1 MEVEGL
7 GKRLSEIAGVEIIN
21 VYDGGKYGYLGDSE
35 MLFDKTTGNI
45 ISILVS
51 GDKGSFFSFGNN
63 EKKDIKWVDKM
74 KLCEKTLIFD
84 SKM

>member
-1 MEVEGL
+1 M

-21 VYDGGKYGYLGDSE
+21 VFDGGKYGYLGDSE
-35 MLFDKTTGNI
+35 MLFDKGTGCI

-51 GDKGSFFSFGNN
+51 GDRGSFFSFGNTD
-63 EKKDIKWVDKM
+63 KKEIKWSDKM

-84 SKM
+84 SKL